1 MSEEYELVASIGSS
15 INSLQKQ
22 VKAVLPLISDEINGI
37 VNQKID
43 DPKKIESILDQLL
56 DFSMLGLGLEQFEK
70 LNQYYSSINS
80 DTQLLALIHMFN
92 SLGAIHWL

>member
-1 MSEEYELVASIGSS
+1 MTREEDELVAIIRNS

-22 VKAVLPLISDEINGI
+22 VKAALPLISDEINCI

-80 DTQLLALIHMFN
+80 QAAKFYDQQYHQL
-92 SLGAIHWL
+92 